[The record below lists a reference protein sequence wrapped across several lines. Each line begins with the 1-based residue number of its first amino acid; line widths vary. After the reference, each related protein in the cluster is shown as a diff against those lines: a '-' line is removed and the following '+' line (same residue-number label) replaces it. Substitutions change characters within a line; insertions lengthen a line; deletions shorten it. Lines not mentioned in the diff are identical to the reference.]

1 MRWIFYWWRIV
12 GESEELVKHCLPT
25 IGHVADVEVLLG
37 TCMLAVAQA
46 SGVVHQLG
54 GEAAVGKAGSDAA
67 CCIVAAGCREQQ
79 GCGGVGQQRAAA
91 GVTGEEV
98 VAQFRQL
105 IDDVVGA
112 VVDSLC
118 R

>member
-1 MRWIFYWWRIV
+1 M
-12 GESEELVKHCLPT
+12 
-25 IGHVADVEVLLG
+25 
-37 TCMLAVAQA
+37 
-46 SGVVHQLG
+46 
-54 GEAAVGKAGSDAA
+54 
-67 CCIVAAGCREQQ
+67 VAAGCNEQQ

-91 GVTGEEV
+91 GVDGEEL
-98 VAQFRQL
+98 VAQFRRL